1 MDGDTTGPAS
11 PHREQ
16 SWCQNNLKVVKSILQ
31 KFYCIG
37 LLSAHYMQ
45 FFVANFAV
53 GFVLPAS
60 FLIWGTILSLELLEK
75 FLNFTANF
83 MKPWAI

>member
-1 MDGDTTGPAS
+1 MDADTTGPAS

-16 SWCQNNLKVVKSILQ
+16 YWCQNNLKVVKSILQ

-45 FFVANFAV
+45 YRQRSKKRRRPGLKRGHRGHRGHVRPKSMSAF
-53 GFVLPAS
+53 
-60 FLIWGTILSLELLEK
+60 
-75 FLNFTANF
+75 
-83 MKPWAI
+83 